1 MISYAPS
8 KRTRE
13 SNMHVRS
20 CRDIHVGPERVA
32 ASQCL
37 PPHTHIV
44 RVQALMI
51 QCNLVTLTETRNA
64 TNIWHMQT
72 GDPTDVLHINIP
84 GGVDTQKRTAGNV
97 KRREKGE
104 GRERRWSFFVREKV
118 KAAAALPVCPAHAER
133 RTSAPAGMGAVA
145 TSCLPACAV
154 VSTATG

>member
-64 TNIWHMQT
+64 TNIWHIQT

-104 GRERRWSFFVREKV
+104 GRERRCVFFCAGESESGSCVYLYAPRTPNAEPVRRQEWV
-118 KAAAALPVCPAHAER
+118 LLLQAASQHVP
-133 RTSAPAGMGAVA
+133 
-145 TSCLPACAV
+145 
-154 VSTATG
+154 

>member
-1 MISYAPS
+1 
-8 KRTRE
+8 
-13 SNMHVRS
+13 MHVRS

-64 TNIWHMQT
+64 TNIWHIQT

-104 GRERRWSFFVREKV
+104 GRERRCVFFCAGESESGSCVYLYAPRTPNAEPVRRQEWV
-118 KAAAALPVCPAHAER
+118 LLLQAASQHVP
-133 RTSAPAGMGAVA
+133 
-145 TSCLPACAV
+145 
-154 VSTATG
+154 